1 MKLLFG
7 FFFAIPQLEPI
18 VQPSVRINERIVP
31 RKIIHYDF
39 FGGDSRINAYRPLE
53 FPFVCFPLSTSD
65 PSVGF
70 VSDLPNLQPSES
82 SESASDRLAE
92 PFCLPLITEHKV

>member
-1 MKLLFG
+1 MKLLLG

-53 FPFVCFPLSTSD
+53 FPFLCLPLSTSD

-70 VSDLPNLQPSES
+70 VSDLPDLQPSEL
-82 SESASDRLAE
+82 SESAGDRLAE
-92 PFCLPLITEHKV
+92 PFCLPLITEHEA